1 MTTITATTAELVY
14 AATGKKSTADL
25 STAAKAAIKLIKAGW
40 SFNVTDTGLTVY
52 RATLRY
58 IGHYETEG
66 VFRPR
71 ISGTNCK
78 TAYRGP
84 RKNAAELRE
93 EEIDR
98 AVAEWQASQ
107 Y

>member
-66 VFRPR
+66 FSARVLAELIAKRHIAGR
-71 ISGTNCK
+71 AK
-78 TAYRGP
+78 TP
-84 RKNAAELRE
+84 AELRE